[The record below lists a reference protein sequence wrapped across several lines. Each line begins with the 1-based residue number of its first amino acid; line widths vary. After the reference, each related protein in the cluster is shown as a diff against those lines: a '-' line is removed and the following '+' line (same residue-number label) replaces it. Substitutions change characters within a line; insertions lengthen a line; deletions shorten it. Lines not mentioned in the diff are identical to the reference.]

1 VYYLLWLTP
10 YPGHKTTRQPRLQ
23 RARRL
28 RLRSY
33 RRLGPYLQTRRKLGK
48 GTSCRQERSRW
59 RGGHCL
65 GVQLWA
71 AVAAV

>member
-1 VYYLLWLTP
+1 MEFGAGSRETKW
-10 YPGHKTTRQPRLQ
+10 TRWRL
-23 RARRL
+23 
-28 RLRSY
+28 
-33 RRLGPYLQTRRKLGK
+33 
-48 GTSCRQERSRW
+48 ERSRW